1 MVMATGL
8 SAHLTIYND
17 FDILPYTLRA
27 IAPYVDEV
35 VVVDGAYEWMV
46 PHLQAIGINPDKSG
60 DQVSGNP
67 LYGFMT

>member
-46 PHLQAIGINPDKSG
+46 PYLQAIGINPDNLETRLVG
-60 DQVSGNP
+60 IP
-67 LYGFMT
+67 FMGS